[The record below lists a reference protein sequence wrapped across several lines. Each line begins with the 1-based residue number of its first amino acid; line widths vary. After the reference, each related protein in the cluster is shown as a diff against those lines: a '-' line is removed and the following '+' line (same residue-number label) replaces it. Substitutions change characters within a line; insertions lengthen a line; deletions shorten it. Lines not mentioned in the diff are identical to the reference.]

1 MAERKERHMK
11 VVVECDG
18 VTCTVARE
26 ELDGVDFD
34 KFYELLHLACM
45 GVGWSEKL
53 VNEYLPL

>member
-1 MAERKERHMK
+1 MK

-26 ELDGVDFD
+26 ELDEVDFD